1 MTAPLLARYAAL
13 ARRVHAL
20 LEEPAL
26 SGDTQPSARDG
37 DDACQLL
44 ADAASS
50 LALYEAAMPG
60 ADATALPD
68 LAGLLDALEREVG
81 ALEPLPDQC

>member
-1 MTAPLLARYAAL
+1 MTAPILARYAAL

-26 SGDTQPSARDG
+26 SRDTQPSAWG
-37 DDACQLL
+37 DDEACQLL
-44 ADAASS
+44 ADAACS

-68 LAGLLDALEREVG
+68 LAGLLDALERELG
-81 ALEPLPDQC
+81 ALEPVSDAC